1 MEQEQPAGGDTSG
14 AVWRLS
20 RLLFRYGNRLFVV
33 PWHRA
38 GLAAW
43 LGTPLAGSQLLLT
56 TRGRRSGLL
65 RPTPLGYI
73 IAEGSAWV
81 LAGYGPST
89 LWFRNLLADPSVE
102 VRLPGRA
109 PFGATAEAVDDPA
122 VRARI
127 IPALIRSMPLP
138 GCMIGTNIWTAT
150 DDRILDLVSWVPL
163 VRLRAPD
170 GPLVPGPDDPGG
182 WAWTWRQG
190 LVALVLLA
198 ALRLRDTSSRRH

>member
-1 MEQEQPAGGDTSG
+1 MDEAAAAATSG
-14 AVWRLS
+14 IGWRLS
-20 RLLFRYGNRLFVV
+20 RVLFRYGNRVLAI
-33 PWHRA
+33 PLHQA
-38 GLAAW
+38 GLSAW
-43 LGTPLAGSQLLLT
+43 LGTPLTGCQLLLT
-56 TRGRRSGLL
+56 TTGRRSGLQ
-65 RPTPLGYI
+65 RPTPLGYLV
-73 IAEGSAWV
+73 AEGSAWV

-163 VRLRAPD
+163 VRLRASD

-198 ALRLRDTSSRRH
+198 ALRLRDTSSRRY